1 MLLLVLTAAAC
12 SSNAPTRFYALTP
25 VAAAKPASVLDRKL
39 TLGLETVVIPGYL
52 DRPQIVT
59 RETPERFVLGEF
71 DQWAE
76 PFQGLVT
83 RTLAEDLYQRTNAKE
98 VTVLP
103 QSRGT
108 PLDRVVEVVVLRFD
122 AEGGAVIL
130 KADWSIFDRNEKE
143 LASGRFETQSP
154 ISSSGDYAM
163 IVAAMKPR
171 YVEIG
176 RRRSR
181 ANQAE
186 RGYHS

>member
-1 MLLLVLTAAAC
+1 VLLSVLTAAAC

-25 VAAAKPASVLDRKL
+25 IAAAKPASVLDRKL

-98 VTVLP
+98 VTILP

-143 LASGRFETQSP
+143 LAGGRFETQSP
-154 ISSSGDYAM
+154 VSSSGDYAM
-163 IVAAMKPR
+163 IVAAMSEALGRLAQEIAQAAAAKAPR
-171 YVEIG
+171 
-176 RRRSR
+176 
-181 ANQAE
+181 
-186 RGYHS
+186 